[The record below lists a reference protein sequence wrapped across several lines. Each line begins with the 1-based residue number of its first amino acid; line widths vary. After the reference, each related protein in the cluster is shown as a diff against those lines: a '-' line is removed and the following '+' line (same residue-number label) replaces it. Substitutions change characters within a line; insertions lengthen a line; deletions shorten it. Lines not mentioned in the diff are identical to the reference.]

1 MKRLFPA
8 VIDNNGGLDVYTESK
23 LKIGLRE
30 KVKILEKIDTN
41 VSNKM
46 AGKKKKYNARFP
58 PVRSV
63 KCIFRCAKHTQLII
77 FLMYP

>member
-1 MKRLFPA
+1 LNRLCPA
-8 VIDNNGGLDVYTESK
+8 VIDNNGGLDVHTEGK

-58 PVRSV
+58 PVSSDNCTLRWV
-63 KCIFRCAKHTQLII
+63 KHI
-77 FLMYP
+77 